1 MTPINKI
8 KLFMLELIIFYAL
21 DSSDERIILKSHY
34 EDNKYK

>member
-8 KLFMLELIIFYAL
+8 KLFMLELIIFYVL
-21 DSSDERIILKSHY
+21 DASDEKIILKSHY